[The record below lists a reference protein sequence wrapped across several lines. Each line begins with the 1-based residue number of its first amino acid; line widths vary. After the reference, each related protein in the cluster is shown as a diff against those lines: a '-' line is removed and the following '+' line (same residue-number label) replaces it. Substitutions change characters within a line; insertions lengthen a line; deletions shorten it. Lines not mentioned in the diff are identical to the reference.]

1 MMRHFVSIF
10 RANVSKTGN
19 SYPDNVSSSDIY
31 ECGNI
36 VWSSGIV
43 NQIVITPRFDMIVR
57 LVFHIE
63 ITDWTSKSRA
73 LHNYYAYKSH
83 QDHPSRT
90 ISVDTYKSSPLV
102 NKNVLI
108 RTFGLLN
115 SASNSSCS
123 LLRSVSVPFRRFELI
138 IQEKNCISKLM
149 NKIIHLLLFDGRI
162 N

>member
-1 MMRHFVSIF
+1 MIVRYCESDLSNTPAILELLQQ
-10 RANVSKTGN
+10 KTCCRLW
-19 SYPDNVSSSDIY
+19 
-31 ECGNI
+31 E
-36 VWSSGIV
+36 
-43 NQIVITPRFDMIVR
+43 QHRFDMIVR
-57 LVFHIE
+57 LVFHTE

-83 QDHPSRT
+83 QEHPSRT

>member
-1 MMRHFVSIF
+1 
-10 RANVSKTGN
+10 
-19 SYPDNVSSSDIY
+19 
-31 ECGNI
+31 
-36 VWSSGIV
+36 
-43 NQIVITPRFDMIVR
+43 MIVR
-57 LVFHIE
+57 LVFYTE
-63 ITDWTSKSRA
+63 ITVWTSKTRA

-83 QDHPSRT
+83 QKHPFRT
-90 ISVDTYKSSPLV
+90 IPVDTYKSSPLV

-123 LLRSVSVPFRRFELI
+123 LLRSVSGLFRRFELI

>member
-1 MMRHFVSIF
+1 MIVRYCESDRHNTPAIF
-10 RANVSKTGN
+10 QWLQWKTCCRLW
-19 SYPDNVSSSDIY
+19 
-31 ECGNI
+31 E
-36 VWSSGIV
+36 
-43 NQIVITPRFDMIVR
+43 QHRFDMIVR
-57 LVFHIE
+57 LVFHTE
-63 ITDWTSKSRA
+63 ITDWISKSRA

-102 NKNVLI
+102 NKI